1 MTRTLIVVMLLMGLL
16 PACAMKPVEPVPAT
30 TAITPT
36 TPVTEGPVLLALQ
49 ARQVNDQIHIQFL
62 QDEQVF
68 EATSTLPVFPGSAG
82 SGTSTT
88 LTLEEAVKRHEGMPI
103 APLLIQAADAL
114 SVPEG
119 GMPLPIAN
127 ITRWTDFRDRLCMEI
142 TPKET
147 GKGVVI
153 DFLRQEDLFFYFDD
167 SGELQSVPVH
177 EKPATIRIEATHS
190 FEELL
195 TMTAIQLGDY
205 MTPAESVRSPAL
217 LFNTGDRTLY
227 GFPFVYANAQTG
239 QVAFLRRLP
248 PEGEEFVRPSES
260 AKSQAVMHATVSQVG
275 STVMQPVGSLTRLFG
290 LVTHKTA
297 DTLTQKPVTLLKGKP
312 IPPIANNP
320 PMDAKQWEATLDELA
335 RSPTSQGQIKYLV
348 DGEVFFARLIDT
360 IQSAEESIDIRLY
373 IFDNDDYAVKIADL
387 LRRRSKEVEVRVL
400 IDGLGT
406 IGAASARSGST
417 PETYVPPASI
427 VDYLQ
432 KDSDIEVQVLLNPW
446 LAGDHSKTIVID
458 NRIGFLGG
466 MNIGREYRYDWH
478 DLMVELE
485 GPVVDVLRDE
495 FERSWKRGGLLGDVR
510 AGLHKPITQ
519 VNLPN
524 SNDIPIR
531 VLYTKPGDSQILR
544 TQLKAIGRAQQRIY
558 IENAYFTSDAI
569 IYELAKARRRGVD
582 VNVIIPY
589 QGDSDVINRSNIL
602 AANTMLANGIRV
614 YIYPGTSH
622 MKGAVYD
629 GWLCLG
635 SANFDDLSLRVNREL
650 NIATSDPD
658 AVQGFIDEV
667 LQPDIDMSV
676 ELTEPFPKNWSDY
689 LMELLA
695 DHL

>member
-1 MTRTLIVVMLLMGLL
+1 
-16 PACAMKPVEPVPAT
+16 
-30 TAITPT
+30 
-36 TPVTEGPVLLALQ
+36 
-49 ARQVNDQIHIQFL
+49 
-62 QDEQVF
+62 
-68 EATSTLPVFPGSAG
+68 
-82 SGTSTT
+82 
-88 LTLEEAVKRHEGMPI
+88 
-103 APLLIQAADAL
+103 
-114 SVPEG
+114 
-119 GMPLPIAN
+119 
-127 ITRWTDFRDRLCMEI
+127 
-142 TPKET
+142 
-147 GKGVVI
+147 
-153 DFLRQEDLFFYFDD
+153 
-167 SGELQSVPVH
+167 
-177 EKPATIRIEATHS
+177 
-190 FEELL
+190 
-195 TMTAIQLGDY
+195 
-205 MTPAESVRSPAL
+205 
-217 LFNTGDRTLY
+217 
-227 GFPFVYANAQTG
+227 
-239 QVAFLRRLP
+239 
-248 PEGEEFVRPSES
+248 
-260 AKSQAVMHATVSQVG
+260 
-275 STVMQPVGSLTRLFG
+275 
-290 LVTHKTA
+290 
-297 DTLTQKPVTLLKGKP
+297 
-312 IPPIANNP
+312 
-320 PMDAKQWEATLDELA
+320 
-335 RSPTSQGQIKYLV
+335 
-348 DGEVFFARLIDT
+348 
-360 IQSAEESIDIRLY
+360 
-373 IFDNDDYAVKIADL
+373 
-387 LRRRSKEVEVRVL
+387 
-400 IDGLGT
+400 
-406 IGAASARSGST
+406 
-417 PETYVPPASI
+417 
-427 VDYLQ
+427 
-432 KDSDIEVQVLLNPW
+432 
-446 LAGDHSKTIVID
+446 
-458 NRIGFLGG
+458 